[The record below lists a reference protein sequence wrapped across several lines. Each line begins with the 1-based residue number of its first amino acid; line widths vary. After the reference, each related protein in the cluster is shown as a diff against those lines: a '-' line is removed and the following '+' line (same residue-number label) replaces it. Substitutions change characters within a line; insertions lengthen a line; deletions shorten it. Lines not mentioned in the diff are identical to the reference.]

1 MVTIA
6 GLMWI
11 LYSAPAGATVL
22 CSVCVDNSL
31 IQSEINNRLH
41 TFIGRWYRSVAI
53 ILLSEQIIGLRLDLY
68 IWVSCH
74 VIVLRFPFVDFI
86 TSGMKSHLLAVI
98 RISDPRQ

>member
-41 TFIGRWYRSVAI
+41 TFIGRWCRSVAI
-53 ILLSEQIIGLRLDLY
+53 LSEQIIGLRLDLY

-74 VIVLRFPFVDFI
+74 VIVLRFPPFVYFI